1 MVTLCHVLEDIP
13 DREAA
18 EQVVGRRDGTYA
30 VPLPLG
36 DTGFDHSCLCYV
48 RQRVL
53 DQHQDTLVFATILGK
68 VRALGFLK
76 KRGTQRPASI
86 AVRGAVRPLS
96 ALATVTETLRL
107 AVRALAADAAWLAQ
121 AAPARF
127 REPDADL
134 RPDDRLTAEEQAALF
149 PQVGQD
155 GYWLLDQLEAA
166 PATLRDLEA
175 VTVLRSRT
183 WTAATCPASNWRSVR
198 RRASR

>member
-53 DQHQDTLVFATILGK
+53 DQHQDTLVFATIRGK
-68 VRALGFLK
+68 VQARGFRK
-76 KRGTQRPASI
+76 TRGTQRTASI
-86 AVRGAVRPLS
+86 AVRGAMRPLS

-121 AAPARF
+121 VAPARF
-127 REPDADL
+127 RAPDADL
-134 RPDDRLTAEEQAALF
+134 RPDDRLTAEERRSRRLVPALVARTPQAAAAL
-149 PQVGQD
+149 PRVPCPGR
-155 GYWLLDQLEAA
+155 A
-166 PATLRDLEA
+166 PALRA
-175 VTVLRSRT
+175 RG
-183 WTAATCPASNWRSVR
+183 PASAV
-198 RRASR
+198 AA